1 MERPC
6 EAGPSLRS
14 GKQRNEALV
23 RLEDIAQRDVVC
35 LENLAALHLKVKDH
49 ADGLLEEWVVRIV

>member
-1 MERPC
+1 
-6 EAGPSLRS
+6 
-14 GKQRNEALV
+14 V

-35 LENLAALHLKVKDH
+35 LGDLAALYLKVKDR

>member
-1 MERPC
+1 MVRPC

-14 GKQRNEALV
+14 GRQRIEVLV

-35 LENLAALHLKVKDH
+35 LGDLAALHLKVKDR
-49 ADGLLEEWVVRIV
+49 ADRLLEEWVVRIV